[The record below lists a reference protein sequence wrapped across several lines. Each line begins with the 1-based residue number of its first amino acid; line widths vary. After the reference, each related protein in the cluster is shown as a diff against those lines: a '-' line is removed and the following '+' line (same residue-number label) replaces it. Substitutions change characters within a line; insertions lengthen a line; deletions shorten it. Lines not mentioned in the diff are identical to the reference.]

1 MRLFTRVATTAATTA
16 ALALILTGCGGD
28 KTTST
33 ASGTARTI
41 DVTMTDNAY
50 QPAQLQVASGE
61 TVTLRFKNTGMVTH
75 EAILGDD
82 AKQMAHHA
90 EMTASTGAN
99 DPMGHMGTSETS
111 ETSAD
116 AVTVEAGKT
125 GELIHKFTESGT
137 VLIGCHE
144 PGHWEAGMKAT
155 IRIG

>member
-1 MRLFTRVATTAATTA
+1 MRLFTRVAMTAATTA
-16 ALALILTGCGGD
+16 AVALILTGCGSD

-33 ASGTARTI
+33 ASGTPRTI

-50 QPAQLQVASGE
+50 QPTQLHAASGE

-82 AKQMAHHA
+82 AKQTAHHA
-90 EMTASTGAN
+90 EMTASTGAMAN
-99 DPMGHMGTSETS
+99 DGMGHMGTS

-125 GELIHKFTESGT
+125 GELTHRFSESGT

-155 IRIG
+155 IKIG